1 MQIFNVWEYK
11 VWIVQQQTKRGNAL
25 VIITLYLK
33 MQSPIENNDINAV
46 VEVES
51 QQRSL
56 EIEAMIQQLDQECV
70 QELLPKQQA
79 LQNAIQY
86 LQQQQNQ
93 YQLLQQ
99 QQTPHTTHDTVLL
112 QQFPPTAST
121 ASRKRPLQ
129 SHQEVAAAR
138 LAQALFQMDSTT
150 SSDDDDEEED
160 DGDGDDEL

>member
-112 QQFPPTAST
+112 QQIST
-121 ASRKRPLQ
+121 DRIHRIQEATIAIPSR
-129 SHQEVAAAR
+129 
-138 LAQALFQMDSTT
+138 
-150 SSDDDDEEED
+150 SSR
-160 DGDGDDEL
+160 GTIGPSLVSNGFHYVVG